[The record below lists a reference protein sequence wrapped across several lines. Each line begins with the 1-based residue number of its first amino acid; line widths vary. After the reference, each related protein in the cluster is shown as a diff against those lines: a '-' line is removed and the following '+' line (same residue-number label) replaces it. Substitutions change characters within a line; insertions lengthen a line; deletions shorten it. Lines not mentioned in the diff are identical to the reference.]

1 MRRREKEITSRA
13 EIDRV
18 IRSALSCR
26 MAMVAPDGTPRI
38 VPLSFGYDGVTLF
51 FHSAA
56 EGEKIEIL
64 RSNPEVAVEFED
76 GVTLRRGGN
85 ACSFSMNYES
95 VVARGRAEFLT
106 DPAERRAALESL
118 AAKYA
123 GEGATFPD
131 AAMEGLVLFCVR
143 IASICGKRSPGRNP
157 GG

>member
-1 MRRREKEITSRA
+1 MRRGDKEITSRA

-18 IRSALSCR
+18 IHSALSCR

-38 VPLSFGYDGVTLF
+38 VPLSFGYDGETLT

-56 EGEKIEIL
+56 EGEKIDIL

-76 GVTLRRGGN
+76 GVTLRRGGET
-85 ACSFSMNYES
+85 CSFSMNYES

-106 DPAERRAALESL
+106 DPAERRTALERL

-123 GEGATFPD
+123 GEGACFPD
-131 AAMEGLVLFCVR
+131 AAMESLVLFRVR
-143 IASICGKRSPGRNP
+143 IASISGKRSPVRNP